1 MTDGRV
7 GGGKVDILFVGHFA
21 FAFVLMWL
29 FPGANP
35 LVILVGVSFPDL
47 LWPFLVFS
55 GVEKVTVDPASPLQ
69 GHIRFLQLR
78 YSHSL
83 VLGTAIASIVGV
95 VLGLALGPINGL
107 VFVLASA
114 SHWILDIPVHLRDL
128 PVLGFNRDRK
138 VGLGLWTRPRLA
150 FGLELLFY
158 VAVSALFVPP
168 TLVPIVILLGV
179 VFHSLNANSFFGF
192 TKKNPTPTAA
202 GYAALAL
209 AGFGLYI
216 LAYAALI
223 SGL

>member
-1 MTDGRV
+1 M
-7 GGGKVDILFVGHFA
+7 FVGHFA
-21 FAFVLMWL
+21 FAFILMWL

-35 LVILVGVSFPDL
+35 LVVLAGVSFPDL
-47 LWPFLVFS
+47 LWPFLIFS

-95 VLGLALGPINGL
+95 ALGLTLGPINGL

-114 SHWILDIPVHLRDL
+114 SHWVLDIPVHLRDL

-138 VGLGLWTRPRLA
+138 VGFGLWTRPRLTFA
-150 FGLELLFY
+150 LELLFY
-158 VAVSALFVPP
+158 VAVSLLFVPS
-168 TLVPIVILLGV
+168 TLLPIVLLLGV
-179 VFHSLNANSFFGF
+179 VFHMLNANSFFGF

-202 GYAALAL
+202 RYAALAL
-209 AGFGLYI
+209 VGFSLYI
-216 LAYAALI
+216 LAYAALV